1 MATMMVLQPAPKFL
15 LREWLSGNDA
25 TIIAELARMRII
37 NVGLRGMNQRN
48 SNKLSF
54 YNKYINK
61 MVLVNQ

>member
-15 LREWLSGNDA
+15 LREWLGGNDA
-25 TIIAELARMRII
+25 TIIAEPARMRII